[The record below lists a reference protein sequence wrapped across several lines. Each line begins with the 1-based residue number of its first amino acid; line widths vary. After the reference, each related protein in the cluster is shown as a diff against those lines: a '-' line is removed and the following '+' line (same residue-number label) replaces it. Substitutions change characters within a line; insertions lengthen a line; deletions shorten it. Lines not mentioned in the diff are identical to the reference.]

1 VFRYQMSQNLLDTQA
16 SGREMKVPEIIP
28 IEEGVSCFDVEMSM
42 WKASISK
49 ALLIRSRAFWLLQ

>member
-1 VFRYQMSQNLLDTQA
+1 MSQNLLDAQA